1 MMKKPNNYKDKQI
14 LKLEVRWE
22 MAIKK
27 ALHVTIPWLQVL
39 NKFLKKCSQTMGAIT
54 KGLQQ
59 KCCNYI

>member
-1 MMKKPNNYKDKQI
+1 
-14 LKLEVRWE
+14 

-54 KGLQQ
+54 KGILATKVLQLHIVEI
-59 KCCNYI
+59 NTGAIV

>member
-14 LKLEVRWE
+14 LKLEVGWE

-39 NKFLKKCSQTMGAIT
+39 K
-54 KGLQQ
+54 
-59 KCCNYI
+59 